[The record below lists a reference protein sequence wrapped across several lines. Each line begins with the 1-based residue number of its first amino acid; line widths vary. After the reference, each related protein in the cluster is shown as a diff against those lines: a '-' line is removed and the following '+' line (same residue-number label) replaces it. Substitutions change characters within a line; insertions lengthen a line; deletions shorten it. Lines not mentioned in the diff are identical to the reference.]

1 MRTIKSNMQ
10 WMVGSILFGGMI
22 FSTSLTYAAIP
33 EKEKTVQVVQAEDM
47 TEVLGVVYDAATCT
61 PLAGVRIV
69 AHGSSKYATMT
80 GEDGTYS
87 FKVPR
92 YVTLLDFTAP
102 GYDLIQMAV
111 SEKQREVFMYT
122 EQFSNNYASKIQVTD
137 VAEAGD
143 FDLSTALTVDQ
154 EISTH
159 LSGDVRTITRSG
171 TPAMGSAMFIGGLNS
186 LNANAQPLIVLDGV
200 FLDQQYGRDALHEG
214 HYNNVLSAISVNDIE
229 KVTVL
234 KNATALYGTKGS
246 NGVILI
252 DTKRSTS
259 MATRIEANVMAG
271 IELMPS
277 RPSMMNAN
285 QYRLYASELIG
296 STNTEQTNHR
306 FLTEDKKDYYYN
318 MYHNETRWDDYIYRE
333 AISQNYNISVQ
344 GGDEVADYNLS
355 LGYVNAQSTLDY
367 NNFTRMN
374 LRFNTDIKL
383 IGDLST
389 RFDVAYNYN
398 TRNLRDDGII
408 EDFSKETIL
417 SPNFLA
423 LIKAPFLHPYQLDAN
438 GNPTEIVSDADVFA
452 SDLGLNNSWANP
464 VAINKYGDAKNKNR
478 LEYSVFNISVAPRY
492 DFSENFYA
500 TTLFYYGLSTNN
512 QRAFVPMTGTPSFV
526 IEGIGTSSN
535 STSSFNAKQET
546 LFSDTKLDWTL
557 RRKAHT
563 LNLIGGFRYTSDSY
577 ASTSQDGHN
586 TGNDK
591 TPNISGSLNFSDLGG
606 VDDIWRSIAYYANAD
621 YNYKYR
627 YFLQGGLSME
637 ATSRFGKEVE
647 SGIKMAGV
655 HWALFPSV
663 QGAWLISSENFFNW
677 DAMNSLKL
685 SAGYDA
691 SGNDDI
697 ALTAS
702 RTTLAA
708 SRFQNGSI
716 GLVLNNI
723 GNASV
728 QWETT
733 HRFRV
738 GLDMAM
744 LSNRMGLSLNMF
756 RSNTENLLTM
766 KSLPEISGEQY
777 YWSNGGSLKNI
788 GFDVSANVKMLNQK
802 NWKWELGANISAYK
816 NEVTALPDGDYTTT
830 IYGANVLTSVG
841 RPVGVFYGYET
852 AGVYATQEEADKMGL
867 KIVSKSGQPAAFG
880 AGDMIFVNHANEE
893 GSENVI
899 DEKDMVVIGDPNP
912 DFYGNFY
919 SNLSYKRLTL
929 SMNFN
934 YSYGNDIYNYQ
945 RSLLESGATF
955 FNQTTALNRRWIAEG
970 QQTDIPKAT
979 FGDPMG
985 NARFSDRWIEDGS
998 YLRLR
1003 SMTLSYAL
1011 PLNTVF
1017 LQGITVWATANNLFT
1032 ITKYLGSDP
1041 EVWAGNSVLYQGI
1054 DRGLTAQGRSI
1065 LLGVKINL

>member
-1 MRTIKSNMQ
+1 MKNTKKYLQQFLGCVMI
-10 WMVGSILFGGMI
+10 GGMLMN
-22 FSTSLTYAAIP
+22 TPMVYAGAP
-33 EKEKTVQVVQAEDM
+33 EKAKEEQTDVM
-47 TEVLGVVYDAATCT
+47 IEVSGTVYDAATLA
-61 PLAGVRIV
+61 PLAGVRVV
-69 AHGSSKYATMT
+69 AHGNNRYTAMT
-80 GEDGTYS
+80 NEDGTYS
-87 FKVPR
+87 FSVPN
-92 YVTLLDFTAP
+92 YVTLLDLTAP
-102 GYDLIQMAV
+102 GYNLVQMAV
-111 SEKQREVFMYT
+111 SEQPKVTYIYS
-122 EQFSNNYASKIQVTD
+122 EQFANNYTADVRVAD
-137 VAEAGD
+137 VAETSD
-143 FDLSTALTVDQ
+143 FSLTTALTVDQ
-154 EISTH
+154 EISTR
-159 LSGDVRTITRSG
+159 LSGDVRSITRGG
-171 TPAMGSAMFIGGLNS
+171 TPAMGNAMFIGGLNS
-186 LNANAQPLIVLDGV
+186 LNANAQPLIVVDGV
-200 FLDQQYGRDALHEG
+200 FIDQQYGRESLHEG
-214 HYNNVLSAISVNDIE
+214 HYNNVLSSISVSDIE

-246 NGVILI
+246 NGVIII

-271 IELMPS
+271 IELLPS
-277 RPSMMNAN
+277 RPSMMNAE
-285 QYRLYASELIG
+285 QYRLYASDLIG
-296 STNTEQTNHR
+296 STDTELTNFR
-306 FLTEDKKDYYYN
+306 FLTEDKNDYYYD
-318 MYHNETRWDDYIYRE
+318 MYHNDTHWDDYVYRE

-383 IGDLST
+383 IGNLST

-398 TRNLRDDGII
+398 TRNLRDDGVI

-417 SPNFLA
+417 SPNFLG
-423 LIKAPFLHPYQLDAN
+423 LIKAPFLHPYKLDGD
-438 GNPTEIVSDADVFA
+438 GNPTEIVSDADFFA
-452 SDLGLNNSWANP
+452 SELGLNNSWANP

-478 LEYSVFNISVAPRY
+478 LEYSVFNLSVAPRY

-500 TTLFYYGLSTNN
+500 TTLFYYSLSTNN

-526 IEGIGTSSN
+526 IDGIGTSSN
-535 STSSFNAKQET
+535 STSSFNAKQES

-557 RRKAHT
+557 RRKAHK
-563 LNLIGGFRYTSDSY
+563 LNLVGGFRYTSDSY
-577 ASTSQDGHN
+577 ASTSQEGHN

-591 TPNISGSLNFSDLGG
+591 TPNVSASLNYSNLNGL
-606 VDDIWRSIAYYANAD
+606 DDVWRSIAYYANAD
-621 YNYKYR
+621 YNYKYK

-637 ATSRFGKEVE
+637 STSRFGKEVE

-677 DAMNSLKL
+677 DMMNSLKL
-685 SAGYDA
+685 SAGYDM

-697 ALTAS
+697 SLSAS
-702 RTTLAA
+702 RTALSAT
-708 SRFQNGSI
+708 RFQNGSI
-716 GLVLNNI
+716 GIVLNNI
-723 GNASV
+723 GNTSI

-733 HRFRV
+733 HRFRA
-738 GLDMAM
+738 GLDMSM
-744 LSNRMGLSLNMF
+744 FNNRFGLSLNAF
-756 RSNTENLLTM
+756 KSQTTNLLTM
-766 KSLPEISGEQY
+766 KSLPEIAGEKY
-777 YWSNGGSLKNI
+777 YWSNGGALENV
-788 GFDVSANVKMLNQK
+788 GFDVATNIKVLNRK
-802 NWKWELGANISAYK
+802 NWKWELGANVAAYK
-816 NEVTALPDGDYTTT
+816 NEITALPDGDYTTK

-841 RPVGVFYGYET
+841 RSAGVFYGYET
-852 AGVYATQEEADKMGL
+852 AGVYATQEEAEKDGL
-867 KIVSKSGQPAAFG
+867 KIMSKAGIPTYFG
-880 AGDMIFVNHANEE
+880 AGDMKFVNHVDEVGN
-893 GSENVI
+893 ENVI

-929 SMNFN
+929 NMNFN

-945 RSLLESGATF
+945 RSQLESGSTF

-970 QQTDIPKAT
+970 QQTDIPKST

-1003 SMTLSYAL
+1003 SVTLSYAL
-1011 PLNTVF
+1011 PINSIF
-1017 LQGITVWATANNLFT
+1017 LQGITVWATANNVFT
-1032 ITKYLGSDP
+1032 LTKYLGSDS

-1065 LLGVKINL
+1065 LMGVKINL

>member
-1 MRTIKSNMQ
+1 MKNTRKYMQ
-10 WMVGSILFGGMI
+10 QLLGCIMIGGMLM
-22 FSTSLTYAAIP
+22 SAPAVYATTP
-33 EKEKTVQVVQAEDM
+33 DDVKKEQTDIM
-47 TEVLGVVYDAATCT
+47 TEVSGTVYDAATLA
-61 PLAGVRIV
+61 PLAGVRVV
-69 AHGSSKYATMT
+69 AHGNKRYTAMT
-80 GEDGTYS
+80 NEEGNYS
-87 FKVPR
+87 LSVPS
-92 YVTLLDFTAP
+92 YVTLLDLTAP
-102 GYDLIQMAV
+102 GYNLVQLAV
-111 SEKQREVFMYT
+111 SEQPKVTYIYS
-122 EQFSNNYASKIQVTD
+122 EQFENNYTADIRVTD
-137 VAEAGD
+137 VAETSD
-143 FDLSTALTVDQ
+143 FSLSTALTVDQ
-154 EISTH
+154 EIGTR
-159 LSGDVRTITRSG
+159 LSADVRSITRSG

-200 FLDQQYGRDALHEG
+200 FIDQQYGREALHEG
-214 HYNNVLSAISVNDIE
+214 HYNNVLSSISVSDIE

-234 KNATALYGTKGS
+234 KNATALYGTRGS
-246 NGVILI
+246 NGVIII
-252 DTKRSTS
+252 DTKRSSS

-271 IELMPS
+271 VELLPS
-277 RPSMMNAN
+277 RPSMMNAD

-296 STNTEQTNHR
+296 STDTELTNFR
-306 FLTEDKKDYYYN
+306 FLTEDKNDYYYD
-318 MYHNETRWDDYIYRE
+318 MYHNDTRWDDYVYRE

-383 IGDLST
+383 IGNLST

-398 TRNLRDDGII
+398 TRKLRDDGII

-423 LIKAPFLHPYQLDAN
+423 LIKAPILHPYKLDGN
-438 GNPTEIVSDADVFA
+438 GNPTEIVSDADFFA
-452 SDLGLNNSWANP
+452 SELGLNNSWANP

-478 LEYSVFNISVAPRY
+478 VEYSVFNLSVAPRY

-500 TTLFYYGLSTNN
+500 TTLFYYALSTNN

-526 IEGIGTSSN
+526 IDGIGTSSN
-535 STSSFNAKQET
+535 STSSFNVKQES

-557 RRKAHT
+557 RRKAHA
-563 LNLIGGFRYTSDSY
+563 LNLVGGFRYTSDSY
-577 ASTSQDGHN
+577 ASTSQEGHN

-591 TPNISGSLNFSDLGG
+591 TPNVSASLNYSNLSGL
-606 VDDIWRSIAYYANAD
+606 DDVWRSIAYYANAD
-621 YNYKYR
+621 YNYKYK

-637 ATSRFGKEVE
+637 STSRFGKEVE

-663 QGAWLISSENFFNW
+663 QGAWLISSEKFFNW
-677 DAMNSLKL
+677 DMMNSLKL
-685 SAGYDA
+685 SAGYDM

-697 ALTAS
+697 ALSAS
-702 RTTLAA
+702 RTALSAT
-708 SRFQNGSI
+708 RFQNGSI
-716 GLVLNNI
+716 GIVLNNI
-723 GNASV
+723 GNTSI

-733 HRFRV
+733 HRFRA
-738 GLDMAM
+738 GLDMSM
-744 LSNRMGLSLNMF
+744 FDNRFALSLNAF
-756 RSNTENLLTM
+756 KSQTTNLLTM
-766 KSLPEISGEQY
+766 KSLPEVAGEKY
-777 YWSNGGSLKNI
+777 YWSNGGALENI
-788 GFDVSANVKMLNQK
+788 GFDVAANAKVISRK
-802 NWKWELGANISAYK
+802 NWKWELGANVAAYK
-816 NEVTALPDGDYTTT
+816 NEITALPDGNYTTT

-841 RPVGVFYGYET
+841 RPAGVFYGYET
-852 AGVYATQEEADKMGL
+852 AGVYATQAEADEDGL
-867 KIVSKSGQPAAFG
+867 KIVSKSGQPTAFG
-880 AGDMIFVNHANEE
+880 AGDMKFVNHVDEVGN
-893 GSENVI
+893 ENVI

-912 DFYGNFY
+912 DFYGNLY

-929 SMNFN
+929 NMNFN

-945 RSLLESGATF
+945 RSQLESGSTF

-998 YLRLR
+998 YFRLR
-1003 SMTLSYAL
+1003 SVTLSYAL
-1011 PLNTVF
+1011 PINSIF
-1017 LQGITVWATANNLFT
+1017 LQGITVWATANNVFT
-1032 ITKYLGSDP
+1032 LTKYLGSDP

-1065 LLGVKINL
+1065 LMGIKINL

>member
-1 MRTIKSNMQ
+1 MRSVRKYIKQLLSC
-10 WMVGSILFGGMI
+10 ILVGGMLMNAPMAYAI
-22 FSTSLTYAAIP
+22 VSDKTDSEQKVSTTKVSGI
-33 EKEKTVQVVQAEDM
+33 VF
-47 TEVLGVVYDAATCT
+47 DAATRT

-69 AHGSSKYATMT
+69 AHGNSRYAAMT
-80 GEDGTYS
+80 NEEGSYS
-87 FKVPR
+87 FEVPHF
-92 YVTLLDFTAP
+92 VTLLDFTAP
-102 GYDLIQMAV
+102 GYNLVQMAV
-111 SEKQREVFMYT
+111 SDKAQEVYIYT
-122 EQFSNNYASKIQVTD
+122 EQFSNDYTADIRVTD
-137 VAEAGD
+137 KAETSD
-143 FDLSTALTVDQ
+143 FSLTTALTADQ
-154 EISTH
+154 EINTR
-159 LSGDVRTITRSG
+159 LSGDLRSITRSG
-171 TPAMGSAMFIGGLNS
+171 TPAMGAAMFIGGLNS

-200 FLDQQYGRDALHEG
+200 FLDQQYGREALHEG
-214 HYNNVLSAISVNDIE
+214 HYNNVLSSISVSDIE
-229 KVTVL
+229 KITVL

-246 NGVILI
+246 NGVIII

-277 RPSMMNAN
+277 RPSMMNAG

-296 STNTEQTNHR
+296 STGTELTNFR
-306 FLTEDKKDYYYN
+306 FLTDDTDDYYYN
-318 MYHNETRWDDYIYRE
+318 MYHNDTHWDDYIYRE

-367 NNFTRMN
+367 NNFSRMN

-383 IGDLST
+383 IGNLST

-398 TRNLRDDGII
+398 TRNLRDDGVI

-417 SPNFLA
+417 SPNFLG
-423 LIKAPFLHPYQLDAN
+423 LIKAPFLHPYQLDAD
-438 GNPTEIVSDADVFA
+438 GNPTDIVSDADFFA
-452 SDLGLNNSWANP
+452 SELGLNNSWANP
-464 VAINKYGDAKNKNR
+464 VAINLYGDAKNKNR
-478 LEYSVFNISVAPRY
+478 LEYSVFNLSVAPRY

-500 TTLFYYGLSTNN
+500 TTLFYYALSTNN
-512 QRAFVPMTGTPSFV
+512 QRSFVPMTGTPSFIIDGV
-526 IEGIGTSSN
+526 GTSSN
-535 STSSFNAKQET
+535 STSSFNAKQES

-563 LNLIGGFRYTSDSY
+563 LNLVGGFRYTSDSY
-577 ASTSQDGHN
+577 ASSSQEGHN

-591 TPNISGSLNFSDLGG
+591 TPNVSGSLNFSDLGG
-606 VDDIWRSIAYYANAD
+606 VDDVWRSIAYYANAD
-621 YNYKYR
+621 YNYKYK

-637 ATSRFGKEVE
+637 STSRFGKDVE

-663 QGAWLISSENFFNW
+663 QGAWLISSEKFFNREFMG
-677 DAMNSLKL
+677 MNSLKL
-685 SAGYDA
+685 SAGYDM

-702 RTTLAA
+702 RTTLNAT
-708 SRFQNGSI
+708 RFQNGSI
-716 GLVLNNI
+716 GIVLNNI
-723 GNASV
+723 GNTSI

-733 HRFRV
+733 HRFRI
-738 GLDMAM
+738 GLDLTEYNDILR
-744 LSNRMGLSLNMF
+744 LSFNAFKSYT
-756 RSNTENLLTM
+756 SNLLTL
-766 KSLPEISGEQY
+766 KGLPEIAGERY
-777 YWSNGGSLKNI
+777 YWSNGGSLENTGLDVAANI
-788 GFDVSANVKMLNQK
+788 KLFNNK
-802 NWKWELGANISAYK
+802 NWTWEIGANIAAYK

-841 RPVGVFYGYET
+841 RPVGVFYGYDT
-852 AGVYATQEEADKMGL
+852 DGVYATQEEADEDGL
-867 KIVSKSGQPAAFG
+867 RIMSKAGIPTYFG
-880 AGDMIFVNHANEE
+880 AGDMRFVNFVDVE
-893 GSENVI
+893 GNENVI

-919 SNLSYKRLTL
+919 SNVSYKRFTL

-945 RSLLESGATF
+945 RSQLESGSTF
-955 FNQTTALNRRWIAEG
+955 FNQTTALNRRWIVEG
-970 QQTDIPKAT
+970 QRTDIPKAT

-1011 PLNTVF
+1011 PINSIF

-1032 ITKYLGSDP
+1032 LTKYLGSDP

-1065 LLGVKINL
+1065 LMGVKINL

>member
-1 MRTIKSNMQ
+1 MKNTKKYIHQLLSCM
-10 WMVGSILFGGMI
+10 MIGGM
-22 FSTSLTYAAIP
+22 LVNAPMAYAITP
-33 EKEKTVQVVQAEDM
+33 DKDEVEQTAEL
-47 TEVLGVVYDAATCT
+47 TEVSGIVYDAATLV
-61 PLAGVRIV
+61 PLAGVRVV
-69 AHGSSKYATMT
+69 AHGNSRYAAMT
-80 GEDGTYS
+80 NEDGAYS
-87 FKVPR
+87 LRIPD
-92 YVTLLDFTAP
+92 YVTLLDLTAP
-102 GYDLIQMAV
+102 GYNLVQMAV
-111 SEKQREVFMYT
+111 SKQQQIVYIYSENF
-122 EQFSNNYASKIQVTD
+122 ASDYVADIRVTD
-137 VAEAGD
+137 IAVAND
-143 FDLSTALTVDQ
+143 FSLSTALTIDQ
-154 EISTH
+154 EISKR

-171 TPAMGSAMFIGGLNS
+171 TPAMGAAMFIGGLNS
-186 LNANAQPLIVLDGV
+186 LNANAQPLIVVDGV
-200 FLDQQYGRDALHEG
+200 FIDQQYGREALHEG
-214 HYNNVLSAISVNDIE
+214 YYNNVLSSISVNDIE

-271 IELMPS
+271 IELLPS
-277 RPSMMNAN
+277 RPSMMNAD
-285 QYRLYASELIG
+285 QYRFYASELIG
-296 STNTEQTNHR
+296 STGTDLTNFR
-306 FLTEDKKDYYYN
+306 FLTDNPKDYYYD
-318 MYHNETRWDDYIYRE
+318 MYHNDTKWDDYVYRE

-398 TRNLRDDGII
+398 TRNLRDDGVI

-423 LIKAPFLHPYQLDAN
+423 LIKAPFLHPYQLDDN
-438 GNPTEIVSDADVFA
+438 GNPTEVVADADFFA
-452 SDLGLNNSWANP
+452 SELGLNNSWANP
-464 VAINKYGDAKNKNR
+464 IAINKYGDAKNKNR
-478 LEYSVFNISVAPRY
+478 LEYSVFNLSVAPRY

-500 TTLFYYGLSTNN
+500 TTLFYYALSTNN

-526 IEGIGTSSN
+526 IDGVGTSNN
-535 STSSFNAKQET
+535 SSSSFNAKQES

-557 RRKAHT
+557 HRKAHT
-563 LNLIGGFRYTSDSY
+563 LNLVGGFRYTSDSY
-577 ASTSQDGHN
+577 ASTDQEGHN

-591 TPNISGSLNFSDLGG
+591 TPNISASLNYSDLGG
-606 VDDIWRSIAYYANAD
+606 LDDTWRSIAYYANAD
-621 YNYKYR
+621 YNYKYK

-637 ATSRFGKEVE
+637 STSRFGKDVE

-655 HWALFPSV
+655 HWALFPSL
-663 QGAWLISSENFFNW
+663 QAAWLMSSEDFFNL
-677 DAMNSLKL
+677 DVINSLKL
-685 SAGYDA
+685 SAGYDM

-697 ALTAS
+697 ALSAS
-702 RTTLAA
+702 RTSLSAA
-708 SRFQNGSI
+708 RYQKGSV
-716 GLVLNNI
+716 GLVLSNI
-723 GNASV
+723 GNTGI

-733 HRFRV
+733 HRYRA
-738 GLDMAM
+738 GLDMSM
-744 LSNRMGLSLNMF
+744 FNNRLGLSLNAF
-756 RSNTENLLTM
+756 KSLTTNLLTM
-766 KSLPEISGEQY
+766 KNLPEIAGEKF
-777 YWSNGGSLKNI
+777 YWSNGGALENV
-788 GFDVSANVKMLNQK
+788 GFDVAANLKMFNRK
-802 NWKWELGANISAYK
+802 NWKWELGANVAAYK
-816 NEVTALPDGDYTTT
+816 NVITALPDGDYTTT

-841 RPVGVFYGYET
+841 RSAGVFYGYET
-852 AGVYATQEEADKMGL
+852 DGVYATQEAADKDGL
-867 KIVSKSGQPAAFG
+867 RIMSKSGTATPFS
-880 AGDMIFVNHANEE
+880 AGDMKFVNHVDEE
-893 GSENVI
+893 GKANVI

-919 SNLSYKRLTL
+919 SNLSYKRFALNL
-929 SMNFN
+929 DFN

-945 RSLLESGATF
+945 RSQLESGATF

-970 QQTDIPKAT
+970 QETDIPKAA

-1003 SMTLSYAL
+1003 SVTLSYAL
-1011 PLNTVF
+1011 PLNSIF
-1017 LQGITVWATANNLFT
+1017 LQGITVWATANNVFT
-1032 ITKYLGSDP
+1032 LTKYLGSDP

>member
-1 MRTIKSNMQ
+1 MKNTKKYLQQFLGCVMI
-10 WMVGSILFGGMI
+10 GGMLMN
-22 FSTSLTYAAIP
+22 TPMVYAGEP
-33 EKEKTVQVVQAEDM
+33 EKAKEEQTDVM
-47 TEVLGVVYDAATCT
+47 IEVSGTVYDAATLA
-61 PLAGVRIV
+61 PLAGVRVV
-69 AHGSSKYATMT
+69 AHGNNRYTAMT
-80 GEDGTYS
+80 NEDGTYS
-87 FKVPR
+87 FSVPN
-92 YVTLLDFTAP
+92 YVTLLDLTAP
-102 GYDLIQMAV
+102 GYNLVQMAV
-111 SEKQREVFMYT
+111 SEQPKVTYIYS
-122 EQFSNNYASKIQVTD
+122 EQFANNYTADVRVAD
-137 VAEAGD
+137 VAETSD
-143 FDLSTALTVDQ
+143 FSLTTALTVDQ
-154 EISTH
+154 EISTR
-159 LSGDVRTITRSG
+159 LSGDVRSITRGG
-171 TPAMGSAMFIGGLNS
+171 TPAMGNAMFIGGLNS
-186 LNANAQPLIVLDGV
+186 LNANAQPLIVVDGV
-200 FLDQQYGRDALHEG
+200 FIDQQYGRESLHEG
-214 HYNNVLSAISVNDIE
+214 HYNNVLSSISVSDIE

-246 NGVILI
+246 NGVIII

-271 IELMPS
+271 IELLPS
-277 RPSMMNAN
+277 RPSMMNAD
-285 QYRLYASELIG
+285 QYRLYASDLIG
-296 STNTEQTNHR
+296 STDTELTNFR
-306 FLTEDKKDYYYN
+306 FLTEDKNDYYYD
-318 MYHNETRWDDYIYRE
+318 MYHNDTRWDDYVYRE

-383 IGDLST
+383 IGNLST

-398 TRNLRDDGII
+398 TRNLRDDGVI

-417 SPNFLA
+417 SPNFLG
-423 LIKAPFLHPYQLDAN
+423 LIKAPFLHPYKLDGD
-438 GNPTEIVSDADVFA
+438 GNPTEIVSDADFFA
-452 SDLGLNNSWANP
+452 SELGLNNSWANP

-478 LEYSVFNISVAPRY
+478 LEYSVFNLSVAPRY

-500 TTLFYYGLSTNN
+500 TTLFYYSLSTNN

-526 IEGIGTSSN
+526 IDGIGTSSN
-535 STSSFNAKQET
+535 STSSFNAKQES

-563 LNLIGGFRYTSDSY
+563 LNLVGGFRYTSDSY
-577 ASTSQDGHN
+577 ASTSQEGHN

-591 TPNISGSLNFSDLGG
+591 TPNVSASLNYSNLNGL
-606 VDDIWRSIAYYANAD
+606 DDVWRSIAYYANAD
-621 YNYKYR
+621 YNYKYK

-637 ATSRFGKEVE
+637 STSRFGKEVE

-677 DAMNSLKL
+677 DMMNSLKL
-685 SAGYDA
+685 SAGYDM

-697 ALTAS
+697 SLSAS
-702 RTTLAA
+702 RTALSAT
-708 SRFQNGSI
+708 RFQNGSI
-716 GLVLNNI
+716 GIVLNNI
-723 GNASV
+723 GNTSI

-733 HRFRV
+733 HRFRA
-738 GLDMAM
+738 GLDMSM
-744 LSNRMGLSLNMF
+744 FNNRFGLSLNAF
-756 RSNTENLLTM
+756 KSQTTNLLTM
-766 KSLPEISGEQY
+766 KSLPEIAGEKY
-777 YWSNGGSLKNI
+777 YWSNGGALENV
-788 GFDVSANVKMLNQK
+788 GFDVATNIKVLNRK
-802 NWKWELGANISAYK
+802 NWKWELGANVAAYK
-816 NEVTALPDGDYTTT
+816 NEITALPDGDYTTK

-841 RPVGVFYGYET
+841 RSAGVFYGYET
-852 AGVYATQEEADKMGL
+852 AGVYATQEEAEKDGL
-867 KIVSKSGQPAAFG
+867 KIMSKAGIPTYFG
-880 AGDMIFVNHANEE
+880 AGDMKFVNHVDEV
-893 GSENVI
+893 GYENVI

-929 SMNFN
+929 NMNFN

-945 RSLLESGATF
+945 RSQLESGSTF

-970 QQTDIPKAT
+970 QQTDIPKST

-1003 SMTLSYAL
+1003 SVTLSYAL
-1011 PLNTVF
+1011 PINSIF
-1017 LQGITVWATANNLFT
+1017 LQGITVWATANNVFT
-1032 ITKYLGSDP
+1032 LTKYLGSDP

-1065 LLGVKINL
+1065 LMGVKINL

>member
-1 MRTIKSNMQ
+1 MRSVRKYIKQLLSC
-10 WMVGSILFGGMI
+10 ILVGGMLMNAPMAYAI
-22 FSTSLTYAAIP
+22 VSDKTDSEQKVSTTKVSGI
-33 EKEKTVQVVQAEDM
+33 VF
-47 TEVLGVVYDAATCT
+47 DAATRT

-69 AHGSSKYATMT
+69 AHGNSRYAAMT
-80 GEDGTYS
+80 NEEGSYS
-87 FKVPR
+87 FEVPHF
-92 YVTLLDFTAP
+92 VTLLDFTAP
-102 GYDLIQMAV
+102 GYNLVQMAV
-111 SEKQREVFMYT
+111 SDKAQEVYIYT
-122 EQFSNNYASKIQVTD
+122 EQFSNDYTADIRVTD
-137 VAEAGD
+137 KAETSD
-143 FDLSTALTVDQ
+143 FSLTTALTADQ
-154 EISTH
+154 EINTR
-159 LSGDVRTITRSG
+159 LSGDLRSITRSG
-171 TPAMGSAMFIGGLNS
+171 TPAMGAAMFIGGLNS

-200 FLDQQYGRDALHEG
+200 FLDQQYGREALHEG
-214 HYNNVLSAISVNDIE
+214 HYNNVLSSISVSDIE
-229 KVTVL
+229 KITVL

-246 NGVILI
+246 NGVIII

-277 RPSMMNAN
+277 RPSMMNAG

-296 STNTEQTNHR
+296 STGTKLTDFR
-306 FLTEDKKDYYYN
+306 FLTDDKKDYYYN
-318 MYHNETRWDDYIYRE
+318 MYHNDTHWDDYIYRE

-367 NNFTRMN
+367 NNFSRMN

-383 IGDLST
+383 IGKLST

-398 TRNLRDDGII
+398 TRNLRDDGVI

-417 SPNFLA
+417 SPNFLG

-438 GNPTEIVSDADVFA
+438 GNPTEIVSDADFFA
-452 SDLGLNNSWANP
+452 SELGLNNSWANP
-464 VAINKYGDAKNKNR
+464 VAINLYGDAKNKNR
-478 LEYSVFNISVAPRY
+478 LEYSVFNLSVAPRY

-500 TTLFYYGLSTNN
+500 TTLFYYALSTNN
-512 QRAFVPMTGTPSFV
+512 QRSFVPMTGTPSFIIDGV
-526 IEGIGTSSN
+526 GTSSN
-535 STSSFNAKQET
+535 STSSFNAKQES

-563 LNLIGGFRYTSDSY
+563 LNLVGGFRYTSDSY
-577 ASTSQDGHN
+577 ASSSQEGHN

-591 TPNISGSLNFSDLGG
+591 TPNVSGSLNFSDLGG
-606 VDDIWRSIAYYANAD
+606 VDDVWRSIAYYANAD
-621 YNYKYR
+621 YNYKYK

-637 ATSRFGKEVE
+637 STSRFGKDVE

-663 QGAWLISSENFFNW
+663 QGAWLISSEKFFNREFMG
-677 DAMNSLKL
+677 MNSLKL
-685 SAGYDA
+685 SAGYDM

-702 RTTLAA
+702 RTTLNAT
-708 SRFQNGSI
+708 RFQNGSI
-716 GLVLNNI
+716 GIVLNNI
-723 GNASV
+723 GNTSI

-733 HRFRV
+733 HRFRI
-738 GLDMAM
+738 GLDLTEYNDILR
-744 LSNRMGLSLNMF
+744 LSFNAFKSYT
-756 RSNTENLLTM
+756 SNLLTL
-766 KSLPEISGEQY
+766 KGLPEIAGERY
-777 YWSNGGSLKNI
+777 YWSNGGSLENTGLDVAANI
-788 GFDVSANVKMLNQK
+788 KLFNNK
-802 NWKWELGANISAYK
+802 NWKWEIGANIAAYK

-841 RPVGVFYGYET
+841 RPVGVFYGYKT
-852 AGVYATQEEADKMGL
+852 NGVYATQEEADEDGL
-867 KIVSKSGQPAAFG
+867 RIMSKAGIPTYFG
-880 AGDMIFVNHANEE
+880 AGDMRFVNFVDVE
-893 GSENVI
+893 GNENVI

-919 SNLSYKRLTL
+919 SNVSYKRFTL

-945 RSLLESGATF
+945 RSQLESGSTF
-955 FNQTTALNRRWIAEG
+955 FNQTTALNRRWIVEG
-970 QQTDIPKAT
+970 QRTDIPKAT

-1011 PLNTVF
+1011 PINSIF

-1032 ITKYLGSDP
+1032 LTKYLGSDP

-1065 LLGVKINL
+1065 LMGVKINL

>member
-1 MRTIKSNMQ
+1 MKNIKNYTHLLVSCML
-10 WMVGSILFGGMI
+10 VGGI
-22 FSTSLTYAAIP
+22 FLNSSSVYAAAGDYKT
-33 EKEKTVQVVQAEDM
+33 EKSVATTKVS
-47 TEVLGVVYDAATCT
+47 GVVYDAATRT
-61 PLAGVRIV
+61 PLAGVRVV
-69 AHGSSKYATMT
+69 AHGNTKYAAMT
-80 GEDGTYS
+80 NEKGTYS
-87 FKVPR
+87 FNVPSF
-92 YVTLLDFTAP
+92 VTLLDFIAP
-102 GYDLIQMAV
+102 GYNLIQMAV
-111 SEKQREVFMYT
+111 SEKEQEVYIYS
-122 EQFSNNYASKIQVTD
+122 EQFSNDYTEDVRITD
-137 VAEAGD
+137 IAETSD
-143 FDLSTALTVDQ
+143 FSLTTALTVDQ
-154 EISTH
+154 EISTR
-159 LSGDVRTITRSG
+159 LSGDIRSITRSG
-171 TPAMGSAMFIGGLNS
+171 TPGMGAAMFIGGLNS

-200 FLDQQYGRDALHEG
+200 FLDQQYGRSALHEG
-214 HYNNVLSAISVNDIE
+214 HYNNVLSSISVSDIE
-229 KVTVL
+229 KITVL

-277 RPSMMNAN
+277 RPLMMNAE

-296 STNTEQTNHR
+296 STDTELTNFR
-306 FLTEDKKDYYYN
+306 FLTEDKNDYYYD
-318 MYHNETRWDDYIYRE
+318 MYHNDTNWDDYVYRE

-398 TRNLRDDGII
+398 TRNLRDDGVI

-423 LIKAPFLHPYQLDAN
+423 LIKSPFLHPYQLDAD
-438 GNPTEIVSDADVFA
+438 GDPTEIVSDADFFA
-452 SDLGLNNSWANP
+452 ADLGLNNSWANP

-478 LEYSVFNISVAPRY
+478 LEYSVFNLSVAPRY

-500 TTLFYYGLSTNN
+500 TSLFYYALSTNN

-526 IEGIGTSSN
+526 IDGIGVSN
-535 STSSFNAKQET
+535 NSASSFNAKQES
-546 LFSDTKLDWTL
+546 LFSDTKLNWTY
-557 RRKAHT
+557 RNEAHA

-577 ASTSQDGHN
+577 ASTEQEGHN

-591 TPNISGSLNFSDLGG
+591 TPNISGSLNFSDVGG
-606 VDDIWRSIAYYANAD
+606 EDDVWRSIAYYANAD
-621 YNYKYR
+621 YNFKYK

-637 ATSRFGKEVE
+637 STSRFGKEVE

-655 HWALFPSV
+655 NWALFPSV
-663 QGAWLISSENFFNW
+663 QGAWLVSSEDFFNW
-677 DAMNSLKL
+677 DMMNSLKL
-685 SAGYDA
+685 SAGYDI

-702 RTTLAA
+702 RTTLNAT
-708 SRFQNGSI
+708 RFQNGSV

-723 GNASV
+723 GNTRI

-733 HRFRV
+733 HRFRA
-738 GLDMAM
+738 GLDMLM
-744 LSNRMGLSLNMF
+744 FNNRMGLSFNAF
-756 RSNTENLLTM
+756 KSQTTNLLTL
-766 KSLPEISGEQY
+766 KSLPEISGEKY
-777 YWSNGGSLKNI
+777 YWSNGGSLENI
-788 GFDVSANVKMLNQK
+788 GFDVATNVKLLNLK
-802 NWKWELGANISAYK
+802 NWRWEVGANISAYK

-852 AGVYATQEEADKMGL
+852 DGVYATQAEADAEGL
-867 KIVSKSGQPAAFG
+867 KIMAKSGITTPFG
-880 AGDMIFVNHANEE
+880 AGDMRFVDNKEDNI
-893 GSENVI
+893 I

-919 SNLSYKRLTL
+919 SNLSYKRLSL
-929 SMNFN
+929 NMNFN

-945 RSLLESGATF
+945 RSQLESGATF
-955 FNQTTALNRRWIAEG
+955 FNQTTALNRRWISEG
-970 QQTDIPKAT
+970 QRTDIPKAT

-985 NARFSDRWIEDGS
+985 NSRFSDRWIEDGS

-1003 SMTLSYAL
+1003 SVTLSYAL
-1011 PLNTVF
+1011 PVNSIF
-1017 LQGITVWATANNLFT
+1017 LQGITIWATANNVFT
-1032 ITKYLGSDP
+1032 LTKYLGSDP

-1054 DRGLTAQGRSI
+1054 DRGLTAQGRS
-1065 LLGVKINL
+1065 LLMGVKINL